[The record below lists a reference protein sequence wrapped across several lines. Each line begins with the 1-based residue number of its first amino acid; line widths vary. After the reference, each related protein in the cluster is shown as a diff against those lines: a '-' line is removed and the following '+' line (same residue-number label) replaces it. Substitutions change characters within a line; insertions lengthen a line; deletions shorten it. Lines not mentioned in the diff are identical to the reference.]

1 MAFAGA
7 EAAEDEGAGMTT
19 IEAARDT
26 AQAAGGD
33 VTKVDAV
40 TTKVNGRFI
49 VNANG
54 KHFVSD
60 TRASIGGPGEAVQAG
75 ELLLSALAS
84 CGLGLIQTHARGQG
98 IELGEVAIT
107 AAFKRHADDPTRY
120 DYIRLAVAFEDRI
133 SHQTADACIKHFTD
147 NCPIYN
153 TLRRGGPISIERE

>member
-1 MAFAGA
+1 
-7 EAAEDEGAGMTT
+7 MTT
-19 IEAARDT
+19 IEATRNT
-26 AQAAGGD
+26 VQAAGGEI
-33 VTKVDAV
+33 TTVDAV
-40 TTKVNGRFI
+40 TTRVYGRFI

-98 IELGEVAIT
+98 IELGEVAIA
-107 AAFKRHADDPTRY
+107 AAFKRHPDDPTRY
-120 DYIRLAVAFEDRI
+120 DYIRLAVAFEERI
-133 SHQTADACIKHFTD
+133 SQQTADACIRHFTD

-153 TLRRGGPISIERE
+153 TLRRGGPISIERNRGSSGRTTE